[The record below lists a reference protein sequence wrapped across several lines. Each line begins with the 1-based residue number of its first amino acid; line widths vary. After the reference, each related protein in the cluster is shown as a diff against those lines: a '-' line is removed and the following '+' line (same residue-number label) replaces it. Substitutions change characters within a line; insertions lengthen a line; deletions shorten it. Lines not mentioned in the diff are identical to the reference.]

1 MSDLKALWKMRKR
14 GVDGSG
20 FMEFSQLSDGD
31 YYLQIDW
38 NNGETPWTVLACDK
52 RGARSVAK
60 FLRKVAD
67 KLDGTADR
75 ETEMQDE

>member
-1 MSDLKALWKMRKR
+1 MSEGLKALWEMRKR
-14 GVDGSG
+14 GLGGAG
-20 FMEFSQLSDGD
+20 FMEFSRLSDGD

-38 NNGETPWTVLACDK
+38 NNGEKPWTVLACDK

-67 KLDGTADR
+67 KLDADCAQDR
-75 ETEMQDE
+75 ENER